1 MPVFVDRYRKPNS
14 RYPNVSF
21 KPSGIHATQ
30 SSPDSGDAALECATK
45 CSPAA
50 SGGRPVTTIHTA
62 PYHRYLARQ
71 RERESLGCKEDPMPM
86 RNAKSCLSALPLNFD
101 LLTYGDPEQSL
112 HPIVGHVTDC
122 SSLPASSTTESRR
135 MQEQADLLFCFC
147 HALRRV

>member
-50 SGGRPVTTIHTA
+50 SGGRLVTTIHTA

-71 RERESLGCKEDPMPM
+71 REREFGLQRRSDA
-86 RNAKSCLSALPLNFD
+86 NAKC
-101 LLTYGDPEQSL
+101 Q
-112 HPIVGHVTDC
+112 V
-122 SSLPASSTTESRR
+122 
-135 MQEQADLLFCFC
+135 LFIRPTSE
-147 HALRRV
+147 LRPSDVR